1 MANLLDYCQSLPL
14 RRFAA
19 GATLLE
25 QGTVAGVLYV
35 LVEGTVEVVKDGVQI
50 TTASEPGSLFGE
62 ISALL
67 GIPHTATVRA
77 LRECLCHV
85 AADPMRF
92 LRSHPDI
99 AVEVATILS
108 RRVQMVSG
116 YLVDLKRQFADK
128 EGHFGMVGE
137 VLESLV
143 HHQGQVSEPGA
154 DRHPDPPVESRG
166 PPAG

>member
-1 MANLLDYCQSLPL
+1 MANLLHYCQALPQ

-25 QGTVAGVLYV
+25 QGTVAGVLYL
-35 LVEGTVEVVKDGVQI
+35 LVEGTVEIVKGDVQI
-50 TTASEPGSLFGE
+50 TTVSEPGSLFGE

-77 LRECLCHV
+77 LRDCLCYV
-85 AADPMRF
+85 ADDPMRF

-99 AVEVATILS
+99 ALEVATLLS

-128 EGHFGMVGE
+128 EGHLGRVGE

-143 HHQGQVSEPGA
+143 HHQSQASETGSE
-154 DRHPDPPVESRG
+154 RHPDPTVES
-166 PPAG
+166 